1 MLQYVVR
8 QAILSCVNIIV
19 TKMVQ
24 PTTHPGYMTEPVVVR
39 LQTRSVFYYTEYST
53 AGNCNTMVK
62 YLYKNIETFICKH
75 KNIEKVQ

>member
-1 MLQYVVR
+1 M
-8 QAILSCVNIIV
+8 NIIV

-24 PTTHPGYMTEPVVVR
+24 PTTHLGYMTEPVVVR